1 MLTPSARACDRRH
14 DSPAEPTRNR
24 PRPYAI
30 WPMPWGRRGRTI
42 RTYPPQPGAS
52 WPSTCVAPESP
63 QQRSPPRGGGMTFPE
78 INPDN
83 LPPVPDDIPLT
94 ILDPDNASEAE
105 LSPTLFLINT
115 WDESLFG
122 ADHVA

>member
-1 MLTPSARACDRRH
+1 
-14 DSPAEPTRNR
+14 
-24 PRPYAI
+24 
-30 WPMPWGRRGRTI
+30 
-42 RTYPPQPGAS
+42 
-52 WPSTCVAPESP
+52 
-63 QQRSPPRGGGMTFPE
+63 MTFPE